1 MSAVMSGGMIFLG
14 FCFVLGAFIL
24 VSVRIY
30 MISSEFVMK
39 VLKYILIAVI
49 WLLFSIASIAVGFR
63 IDSRH
68 SESYSRSLKSV
79 SEIWGG
85 EINQLPPSLTY
96 PTKITEEFQNEKTGE
111 TKERQ
116 RTINQSLGFHSQN
129 LNLKIHKTIRQKGLL
144 IFPGYELEFAGTFLI
159 KNTNPYT
166 NTLYF
171 HLNLP
176 QFAGNISD
184 IKVELDKKPYD
195 LDTNLADGVDWSG
208 ALTSGEEHE
217 IKIFYKARGTGS
229 FNYSLAN
236 EKLEIK
242 ELVVN
247 LETDFTDYTIPDL
260 AMVPTSANEDAKEV
274 KLNWTSKNLI
284 TGQNI
289 SLHFDIPG
297 NYGKVASKLFFYSP
311 LALFLFLTMILLF
324 SVAKQISL
332 HPMHYLFM
340 IASFCIFYLLGSY
353 LISYMSIII
362 GILISLIASTGI
374 MVYYAKLINKG
385 QFVVGL
391 VSVSALIF
399 QWFFSAAFFFP
410 EHTGLLIT
418 IASILAFVGLLKA
431 TADVNWENKF

>member
-1 MSAVMSGGMIFLG
+1 MSAALSGGMIFLG

-24 VSVRIY
+24 VSTRIY

-39 VLKYILIAVI
+39 ILKYILISFI
-49 WLLFSIASIAVGFR
+49 WLLFSVASIAIGFR

-68 SESYSRSLKSV
+68 SESYTRGLKSV

-85 EINQLPPSLTY
+85 EINQLPPTLTY
-96 PTKITEEFQNEKTGE
+96 PTKITEEYQNEKTGE
-111 TKERQ
+111 TKERI
-116 RTINQSLGFHSQN
+116 RTVNESLGFQSQVI
-129 LNLKIHKTIRQKGLL
+129 NLKIQKTIRQKGLL
-144 IFPGYELEFAGTFLI
+144 IFPGYELDFVGSFII
-159 KNTNPYT
+159 KNTKSFSE
-166 NTLYF
+166 TLYF

-184 IKVELDKKPYD
+184 IKVELNGKPFER
-195 LDTNLADGVDWSG
+195 DTNLADGVDWSG
-208 ALTSGEEHE
+208 NLASGEEQE
-217 IKIFYKARGTGS
+217 IKIFYKARGTGG

-247 LETDFTDYTIPDL
+247 LDTDFTDYTIPDL
-260 AMVPTSANEDAKEV
+260 AMVPTTANEAANQV
-274 KLNWTSKNLI
+274 KLNWNSKNLI

-311 LALFLFLTMILLF
+311 LALLLFLTMLLLF
-324 SVAKQISL
+324 TIAKQISL
-332 HPMHYLFM
+332 HPMHYLFFV
-340 IASFCIFYLLGSY
+340 ASFCIFYLLGSY
-353 LISYMSIII
+353 LISYMSILL
-362 GILISLIASTGI
+362 GILASLLVSTGI
-374 MVYYAKLINKG
+374 MVYYAKLIQKG
-385 QFVVGL
+385 QFLVGL
-391 VSVSALIF
+391 ISVSSLIF

-418 IASILAFVGLLKA
+418 VASIFAFIGLLKA
-431 TADVNWENKF
+431 TADVDWENKF